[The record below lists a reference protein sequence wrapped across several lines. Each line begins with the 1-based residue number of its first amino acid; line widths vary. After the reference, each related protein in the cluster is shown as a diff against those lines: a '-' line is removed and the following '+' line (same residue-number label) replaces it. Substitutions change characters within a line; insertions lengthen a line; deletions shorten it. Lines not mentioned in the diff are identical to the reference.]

1 MNDDHAPSSN
11 VSSKKSLLQRLFN
24 RLRGEPKDR
33 QTLVDVFRDSEQNDL
48 IDLDTRDM
56 LEGVMQISEIRIRD
70 IMIPRSQIITIDRSQ
85 PLSEIV
91 KIINDAQHSRY
102 PVISHDKDHVEGILL
117 AKDLLRY
124 LLPDSVEFN
133 IDEILRPAVVVS
145 ENKRVNRLLK
155 EFQEERYHMAI
166 VVDEFGGV
174 SGVVTIEDILEEI
187 VGEIGDEY
195 DDDEEQEIRPLAKNT
210 FLVKALTTLEFFNE
224 KFGTHFSDEEVDTI
238 GGLVI
243 TTFGHLPSRGEEITI
258 DNFVFKV
265 TAADNR
271 RILLLQVTLLDPSN
285 SDNVIA

>member
-11 VSSKKSLLQRLFN
+11 VSSKKSLLQRILN
-24 RLRGEPKDR
+24 RFRGEPKDR
-33 QTLVDVFRDSEQNDL
+33 QTLVDVFRDSEENDL

-91 KIINDAQHSRY
+91 EIINDAQHSRY

-124 LLPDSVEFN
+124 LLPSSAEFN

-187 VGEIGDEY
+187 VGEIDDEY
-195 DDDEEQEIRPLAKNT
+195 DDDEEQEIRPLAHNT

-224 KFGTHFSDEEVDTI
+224 KFGTEFSDEEVDTI

-258 DNFVFKV
+258 GNFVFKV

-271 RILLLQVTLLDPSN
+271 RILLLQVSLVDPSN
-285 SDNVIA
+285 SNNVSV

>member
-56 LEGVMQISEIRIRD
+56 LEGVMQISEIRIRE

-85 PLSEIV
+85 PLSEII

-124 LLPDSVEFN
+124 LLPNSVEFN

-187 VGEIGDEY
+187 VGEIDDEY
-195 DDDEEQEIRPLAKNT
+195 DDDEEQEIRPLAKHT
-210 FLVKALTTLEFFNE
+210 FLVKALTTLEFFNQ
-224 KFGTHFSDEEVDTI
+224 KFNTQFSDEEVDTI

>member
-271 RILLLQVTLLDPSN
+271 RILLLQVTLLAPSN

>member
-11 VSSKKSLLQRLFN
+11 VSSKKSLLQRILN

-33 QTLVDVFRDSEQNDL
+33 QTLVDVFRDSEENDL

-85 PLSEIV
+85 PLSEIIE
-91 KIINDAQHSRY
+91 IINEAQHSRY
-102 PVISHDKDHVEGILL
+102 PVVSHDKDHVEGILL

-124 LLPDSVEFN
+124 LLPNSAEFN

-187 VGEIGDEY
+187 VGEIDDEY
-195 DDDEEQEIRPLAKNT
+195 DDDEEQEIRPLAHNT
-210 FLVKALTTLEFFNE
+210 YLVKALTTLEFFNE
-224 KFGTHFSDEEVDTI
+224 KFGTEFSDEEVDTI

-271 RILLLQVTLLDPSN
+271 RILLLQVSLVEQPNSN
-285 SDNVIA
+285 NVSV